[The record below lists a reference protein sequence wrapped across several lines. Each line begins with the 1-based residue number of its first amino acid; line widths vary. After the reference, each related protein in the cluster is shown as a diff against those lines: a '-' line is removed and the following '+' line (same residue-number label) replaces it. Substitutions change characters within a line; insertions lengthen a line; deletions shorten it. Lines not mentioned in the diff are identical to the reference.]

1 MYQTKYITCDAH
13 RVGGAH
19 TCDIVMRYM
28 YIMCNCQEYH
38 GTKVYLVIYF
48 DDVAARLLTS

>member
-13 RVGGAH
+13 RAGGAH